1 MNDTWKKLYTV
12 VQDRRVNPQEG
23 SYTCLL
29 YTSPSD
35 LLYHLTVLMV
45 EQDIPLE
52 AVMDEL
58 DRRSQKIGNLKTF
71 HQSDHES

>member
-1 MNDTWKKLYTV
+1 MG
-12 VQDRRVNPQEG
+12 EI
-23 SYTCLL
+23 
-29 YTSPSD
+29 SD